1 MCLNLLRDSTFWV
14 FWVLEIKMVPM
25 NINDAVSAF
34 FFSKFSFY
42 FQLEWGALGIHLL
55 IDLDAKWLIS
65 FNCWLIPITNATH
78 PMMESLLS
86 FFKIW

>member
-25 NINDAVSAF
+25 NINDVVSTF

-42 FQLEWGALGIHLL
+42 FQLEWGALVLL
-55 IDLDAKWLIS
+55 A
-65 FNCWLIPITNATH
+65 FT
-78 PMMESLLS
+78 SLSILMQND
-86 FFKIW
+86 